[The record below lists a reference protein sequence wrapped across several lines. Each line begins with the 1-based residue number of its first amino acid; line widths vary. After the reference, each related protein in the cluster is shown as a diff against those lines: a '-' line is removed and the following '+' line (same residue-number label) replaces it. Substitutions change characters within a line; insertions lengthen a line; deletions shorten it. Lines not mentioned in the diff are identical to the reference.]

1 MKQPDKTDL
10 QINRLFKNSAP
21 EPEERGFTNRVM
33 RRLPD
38 RKGYLS
44 PAILTLSL
52 IIAGILTLFLSKNHV
67 SDFGTYMTVIEKG
80 SGLLLSFLQ
89 MTLEHPFQAALA
101 SLAAALLIA
110 YLCYRYILNL

>member
-10 QINRLFKNSAP
+10 QIKQLFENLDP
-21 EPEERGFTNRVM
+21 EPEGREFTNRVM

-38 RKGYLS
+38 REGYLS
-44 PAILTLSL
+44 PAILTPLL
-52 IIAGILTLFLSKNHV
+52 IIAGILLLFLSKNHV
-67 SDFGTYMTVIEKG
+67 PDFGTYMTAIEKG
-80 SGLLLSFLQ
+80 NGLLLSFLQ

-101 SLAAALLIA
+101 SLAAVSLTV